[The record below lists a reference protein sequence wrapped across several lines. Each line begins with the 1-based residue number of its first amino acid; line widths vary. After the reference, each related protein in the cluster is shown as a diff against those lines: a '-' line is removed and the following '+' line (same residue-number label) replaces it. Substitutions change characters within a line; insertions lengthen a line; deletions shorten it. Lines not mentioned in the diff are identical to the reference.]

1 MPDFNILTSVFS
13 SNLHTRNPQ
22 ARNTSAPPP
31 SFVDGVT
38 DINQSCPMVLLTF
51 KKSHLVNLVKLEMLF
66 FRQNY
71 IPSSHPA
78 SGNNLMCMP
87 EQQADGMKV
96 SFTLKSSQDNSNW
109 ITLANYEELDCM
121 GEITLSFPSQSLRY
135 TILCSTCRKFC
146 LQARSALSLADV
158 PHFT

>member
-1 MPDFNILTSVFS
+1 MPDFNILTSACS
-13 SNLHTRNPQ
+13 SNLQTRYPHAQ
-22 ARNTSAPPP
+22 DTSAPPP
-31 SFVDGVT
+31 SLVEGVT

-51 KKSHLVNLVKLEMLF
+51 SKSHLVNLVKLEMLF
-66 FRQNY
+66 FKQRNY

-87 EQQADGMKV
+87 EDQVDSMKV

-121 GEITLSFPSQSLRY
+121 GEITLSFPSQSLR
-135 TILCSTCRKFC
+135 
-146 LQARSALSLADV
+146 
-158 PHFT
+158 